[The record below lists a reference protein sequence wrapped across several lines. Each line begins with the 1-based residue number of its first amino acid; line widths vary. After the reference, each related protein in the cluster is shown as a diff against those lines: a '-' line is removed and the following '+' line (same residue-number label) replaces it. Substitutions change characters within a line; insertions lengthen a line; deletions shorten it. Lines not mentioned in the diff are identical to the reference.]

1 MPPVTKPAA
10 KPATKVDKVTL
21 EILKNHTRAAAE
33 SMAFTLYRTAHST
46 FVKETEDFTTGLTTP
61 TGETFATPTELGATW
76 FVGLNYGRAIRMIEA
91 YHEGDICMTNDPYS
105 GYVCTHPPD
114 MHIWK
119 PIFHEGEI
127 VAFSVGHIHNTD
139 VGGAVPASLS
149 RTLTE
154 VHQEGVR
161 IPPAKILERGK
172 LNQQVLD
179 IFLANVRAPE
189 QNWGDLKAQIA
200 ACNTGERKVREMIAR
215 FGVETFKQ
223 GISDLLDY
231 AEAQARAIVRELPD
245 GVYPFADY
253 MDEDA
258 VDGWPCRLKL
268 TLTIKGD
275 ELIFDFTGSDP
286 QLESSLNMPTGGDE
300 RHVLLLVGMTYVLY
314 SLDPSLYLNS
324 GVARVCRCVLPSGTI
339 VNPIFPAAVGMRT
352 LSCNRLHG
360 LTFGAFAQAA
370 PDRLAG
376 APGSGGPI
384 MNVNTIDNRTGRRI
398 MAAIDPITGGA
409 GGRAAGDGGDGS
421 GANQGFLKNTPV
433 EINEVEA
440 GIKVLRY
447 GLAEDSAGPGL
458 HRGGLGTELI
468 FQAFSP
474 NTRVTARNRDRTAFT
489 GWGIAGGKAGGAS
502 HFILNPGTP
511 REVNL
516 RNTDILTIGPGDVI
530 HVTCGGAGG
539 WGDPLERDP
548 AAVLLDHRRGWVS
561 LEHAGDRYGVV
572 LEGAMVDTEGTR
584 ALRERLAA
592 NRSDTDFYDLGSY
605 RQAFE
610 LVWTAA
616 NYDALTDCLA
626 SLPVHW
632 RFYAK
637 HRIFASIDA
646 MEPATRKG
654 DGSEIQAIFR
664 SLLAEF
670 PQLTPAAPDTV
681 AAE

>member
-1 MPPVTKPAA
+1 MAI
-10 KPATKVDKVTL
+10 DKVTL

-61 TGETFATPTELGATW
+61 EGETFATPTELGATW
-76 FVGLNYGRAIRMIEA
+76 FVGLNYGRAIRMIDE
-91 YHEGDICMTNDPYS
+91 YEEGDICMTNDPYS

-161 IPPAKILERGK
+161 IPPAKILKKGE

-179 IFLANVRAPE
+179 IFLANVRAPD

-200 ACNTGERKVREMIAR
+200 ACNTGERKVKEMIER
-215 FGVETFKQ
+215 FGIETFKE
-223 GISDLLDY
+223 GVGDLLDY
-231 AEAQARAIVRELPD
+231 AEAQARAIVRDLPD
-245 GVYPFADY
+245 GTYPFADY
-253 MDEDA
+253 IDEDA
-258 VDGWPCRLKL
+258 VDGWPCRMKL
-268 TLTIKGD
+268 TLIIKGD
-275 ELIFDFTGSDP
+275 ELVFDFTGSDP
-286 QLESSLNMPTGGDE
+286 QLESSMNMPTGGDE
-300 RHVLLLVGMTYVLY
+300 RHVLLLVGMVYVLY
-314 SLDPSLYLNS
+314 SLDPSLFLNS
-324 GVARVCRCVLPSGTI
+324 GITRVCRCILPSGTMI
-339 VNPIFPAAVGMRT
+339 NPVFPAAVGMRT

-370 PDRLAG
+370 PDRLMG
-376 APGSGGPI
+376 APASGGPI

-398 MAAIDPITGGA
+398 MAAINPMTGGS
-409 GGRAAGDGGDGS
+409 GGRAAGDGTDGS

-447 GLAEDSAGPGL
+447 GLAQDSAGPGK
-458 HRGGLGTELI
+458 HRGGLGTDMV

-474 NTRVTARNRDRTAFT
+474 NTKVTARNRDRTTFT

-502 HFILNPGTP
+502 KFIKNPDTDH
-511 REVNL
+511 EVNL
-516 RNTDILTIGPGDVI
+516 RNTDILSMGPGDII

-539 WGDPLERDP
+539 WGDPLTRDP
-548 AAVLLDHRRGWVS
+548 QAVLLDYRRGWVTAD
-561 LEHAGDRYGVV
+561 HARDAYSVV
-572 LEGAMVDTEGTR
+572 IGEGGIDIPATD
-584 ALRERLAA
+584 ALRAERAA
-592 NRSDTDFYDLGSY
+592 PGKDDGFYDLGS
-605 RQAFE
+605 RREAFE
-610 LVWTAA
+610 AVWTDA
-616 NYDALTDCLA
+616 NYDALTECLA

-637 HRIFASIDA
+637 HRIFAAIA
-646 MEPATRKG
+646 AKEAPATNG
-654 DGSEIQAIFR
+654 DDVRALFEA
-664 SLLAEF
+664 LLIEF
-670 PQLTPAAPDTV
+670 PQLLPT

>member
-1 MPPVTKPAA
+1 MPI
-10 KPATKVDKVTL
+10 DKVTL

-61 TGETFATPTELGATW
+61 DGETFATPTELGATW
-76 FVGLNYGRAIRMIEA
+76 FVGLHYGRAIKMIDNYE
-91 YHEGDICMTNDPYS
+91 EGDICLTNDPYS

-154 VHQEGVR
+154 VHQEGIR
-161 IPPAKILERGK
+161 IPPAKILKRGE
-172 LNQQVLD
+172 LNQEVLD
-179 IFLANVRAPE
+179 IFLTNVRAPD

-200 ACNTGERKVREMIAR
+200 ACNTGERKVKEMIER
-215 FGVETFKQ
+215 FGVEVFKE
-223 GISDLLDY
+223 GVGDLLDY
-231 AEAQARAIVRELPD
+231 AEAQARAIVRSLPD
-245 GVYPFADY
+245 GRYPFADY
-253 MDEDA
+253 IDEDA
-258 VDGWPCRLKL
+258 PDGRPCRLKL
-268 TLTIKGD
+268 TLTIDDD
-275 ELIFDFTGSDP
+275 ELVFDFTGSDP

-300 RHVLLLVGMTYVLY
+300 RHVLLLVGLTYVLY
-314 SLDPSLYLNS
+314 SLDPTLYLNA
-324 GVARVCRCVLPSGTI
+324 GITRVCRCVLPSGTI

-376 APGSGGPI
+376 APASGGPI

-398 MAAIDPITGGA
+398 MAAINPMTGGA
-409 GGRAAGDGGDGS
+409 GGRAAGDGADGS

-440 GIKVLRY
+440 GIKVLKY
-447 GLAEDSAGPGL
+447 GLATDSGGPGE
-458 HRGGLGTELI
+458 HRGGLGTDMV

-474 NTRVTARNRDRTAFT
+474 NTRVTARNRDRTTFT

-502 HFILNPGTP
+502 IFIKNPGAAN
-511 REVNL
+511 EVNL
-516 RNTDILTIGPGDVI
+516 GNTDILNMGPGDVI

-539 WGDPLERDP
+539 WGNPLRRDP
-548 AAVLLDHRRGWVS
+548 ERVLLDFRRGWVTAD
-561 LEHAGDRYGVV
+561 HARDAYGVV
-572 LEGAMVDTEGTR
+572 VSDNGIDPVATE
-584 ALRERLAA
+584 ALRQKRLAQPEQPG
-592 NRSDTDFYDLGSY
+592 FYDLGSA
-605 RQAFE
+605 REAFE
-610 LVWTAA
+610 KIWTDP
-616 NYDALTDCLA
+616 NYDELTRCLA

-637 HRIFASIDA
+637 HRIFAQIDELLEDRTTVNSEDVNRAFNSIL
-646 MEPATRKG
+646 T
-654 DGSEIQAIFR
+654 
-664 SLLAEF
+664 EF
-670 PQLTPAAPDTV
+670 PQLAI
-681 AAE
+681 AAESTATE